1 MKTAKKATNGHAAGV
16 RVAAGR
22 PVAGSIIEYAH
33 KVAASKQRSLE
44 AARKAG
50 IVTKSG
56 KLTAH
61 YK

>member
-1 MKTAKKATNGHAAGV
+1 MKTAKKATNGHAASARIV
-16 RVAAGR
+16 AGR

-33 KVAASKQRSLE
+33 KVAASKTRSLE
-44 AARKAG
+44 VLRKAG

>member
-1 MKTAKKATNGHAAGV
+1 MKTAKKAASGHAASV
-16 RVAAGR
+16 RVVAGG
-22 PVAGSIIEYAH
+22 PVAGSIVEYAH
-33 KVAASKQRSLE
+33 KVAASKQRSQE